1 MLNRY
6 IKWQLK
12 TEMKRINWIIDLKKN
27 DFEFN
32 PDKDIEDKRETAKTE
47 EEYQPR
53 KTEEEY
59 QPRKKPESQKGTD
72 RMRKRQRV
80 TW

>member
-1 MLNRY
+1 M
-6 IKWQLK
+6 
-12 TEMKRINWIIDLKKN
+12 KKN

-53 KTEEEY
+53 K
-59 QPRKKPESQKGTD
+59 KPESEGD
-72 RMRKRQRV
+72 RQNEEEATCDLIMAENFKW
-80 TW
+80 THDTTCLAW

>member
-12 TEMKRINWIIDLKKN
+12 TEMKRINWIIDVKKN

-53 KTEEEY
+53 K
-59 QPRKKPESQKGTD
+59 KPESQKGTD

-80 TW
+80 T